1 MLPSKLSQEEQA
13 RLRNWFAKMKQPHGD
28 KTNYRLEFRSSRIDP
43 AGHPV
48 LGPNALALP
57 NGMIIMTDEL
67 VVLAQDDHAVLG
79 VLGHEL
85 GHVRYRHSTRR
96 LLQAMGVG
104 VVVNFL
110 IGDVSSVLAGVPSFL
125 LDQKYSRDFERESDQ
140 YAIAMMRANRMP
152 LSPMADLF
160 EKMGDE
166 REYRSGE
173 ADEESGQRSWRRTKA
188 EKNARHPWTTSVRI
202 LAKKSALPRCVQR
215 MKSSKQHAM
224 EIPVSC

>member
-1 MLPSKLSQEEQA
+1 MEDQA
-13 RLRNWFAKMKQPHGD
+13 RLRNWFARMKQPHED
-28 KTNYRLEFRSSRIDP
+28 KTNYRLEFRRSKIDP
-43 AGHPV
+43 NGRPM

-57 NGMIIMTDEL
+57 NGVIIMTDEL
-67 VVLAQDDHAVLG
+67 VALAQDDHAVLG

-85 GHVRYRHSTRR
+85 GHVRHRHSTRR

-140 YAIAMMRANRMP
+140 YAIDMMRTNRLP

-160 EKMGDE
+160 ANMSEE
-166 REYRSGE
+166 REYRSGGTAE
-173 ADEESGQRSWRRTKA
+173 GEQRRQRRRTKS
-188 EKNARHPWTTSVRI
+188 EKKRDAFTDYLSSHPSDEERI
-202 LAKKSALPRCVQR
+202 AKLRAADEK
-215 MKSSKQHAM
+215 H
-224 EIPVSC
+224 